1 MKGLGTL
8 VNFAAVLAGGI
19 IGMFLKNGISERLR
33 VIVTQACGLSV
44 IFIGAAGV
52 LCGMLRVSDGI
63 ITSQNA
69 MLITASLVA
78 GGITGEI
85 INIEKRLDS
94 LGERLKS
101 LVGKSGDS
109 RFVQGF
115 VTATLVICVGA
126 MAIVGSL
133 KDGISGDVSM
143 LFIKSVLDL
152 VIIVVLAAV
161 YGGGVMFSAFPL
173 LIYQGLITVFAAV
186 LEPFMSEALISN
198 LSCVGSVLV
207 FGVGVNLTF
216 GNKIRVGNLL
226 PAFLVPVIYEI
237 IRNFFS
243 LL

>member
-69 MLITASLVA
+69 MLITALLVT
-78 GGITGEI
+78 GGIAGQI
-85 INIEKRLDS
+85 INFEKRLDS

-143 LFIKSVLDL
+143 LFIKSVLDF

-161 YGGGVMFSAFPL
+161 YGSGVMFSAFPL
-173 LIYQGLITVFAAV
+173 LGYQGLITVFAAV
-186 LEPFMSEALISN
+186 LEPFMSEALISD

-207 FGVGVNLTF
+207 FGVGINLTF
-216 GNKIRVGNLL
+216 GNKIKVGNLL
-226 PAFLVPVIYEI
+226 PAFLIPVVYEI
-237 IRNFFS
+237 ILNFFS
-243 LL
+243 